1 MEGLPLRFGPVELR
15 PQERRLLVDGQAQAL
30 GARAFDLL
38 LILVELR
45 ERVVTKREL
54 LERVWPDLVVEESN
68 LPVHVSALRKL
79 LGPAAIA
86 TIPGRGYRF
95 TLASADPSDPP
106 DPPDPASRRPAAPPP
121 PDGPAASSALPSGR
135 FDQAVDPDPLIGR
148 EEAVYEVVAALL
160 ERRLVTLV
168 GAGGI
173 GKTRLARAVQRRL
186 REDFVDGVWWVDL
199 APLRQAEQVPRA
211 IAQALGEPF
220 GAGDAAD
227 AGQAGTASARALAQA
242 LAHRP
247 RMLLL
252 LDNCEQVL
260 AGVAQAVTALLA
272 ELPTLRLLLTSRVPL
287 HLPAEQVWRLDALAV
302 PEVGATLE
310 QARGCGAFE
319 LLERRA
325 QARHQRFVIDAA
337 QLPAAIALCRR
348 LEGHPLAIE
357 MAAARV
363 PQLGLAPLL
372 DRLGDR
378 LRLLRASDPARPDRQ
393 ANLRALLD
401 WSGSQLDDTQRAVLR
416 RLAVFAG
423 SFGLDAAQQVAADES
438 LDEWGALDAL
448 SALVDH
454 SLVQAHWPAGSVRT
468 GPADDAPGLEPPRY
482 RLPETTRLYALELLE
497 AADEAPR
504 TRGRLQL
511 AMARIADE
519 AAEAWWRLTQADWLR
534 RFAADRDDLQAV
546 FDAACAQDDAEVAA
560 HTGQALQA
568 LDAALGS
575 AAGARE
581 RAAAARR
588 LLPAS
593 GNARTT
599 ALLWNLIAP
608 PWTPEQATQTPP
620 EEAESRAEAWR
631 RAGDARGHY
640 LALRDLAR
648 SLARADRAQ
657 AAGAAAEAM
666 AALEDPAWGPALRC
680 EGVQL
685 QAELPVDVQA
695 DLPVHLQAPGGGDL
709 ADRALRRALALAEQ
723 TGDAWR
729 VAWLRGLL
737 AAAATADGR
746 VEAALRLGEQA
757 TRALETLHRP
767 VVLGGA
773 WSTLCAAQLFAGD
786 LEAARQSAAEAFAR
800 LHAAGRG
807 PALFAH
813 LALIEAHAG
822 HVDAARR
829 LLAQAEPDASG
840 PIQWVNRAVAARLRH
855 LAHEAIGPDGVGP
868 ADASLDDEQAT
879 ELAWA
884 ALGGREAVQS
894 RC

>member
-1 MEGLPLRFGPVELR
+1 MDGAPLRFGPVELR
-15 PQERRLLVDGQAQAL
+15 PQERRLLVDGRAQAL

-38 LILVELR
+38 LLLVEQR

-95 TLASADPSDPP
+95 TLASADPSDP
-106 DPPDPASRRPAAPPP
+106 ASRRPTASPL
-121 PDGPAASSALPSGR
+121 PDRPAASLALPSGR
-135 FDQAVDPDPLIGR
+135 FDQTADPDPLIGR
-148 EEAVYEVVAALL
+148 EEAVYEVVEALL

-199 APLRQAEQVPRA
+199 APLRQAEQVPQA

-220 GAGDAAD
+220 GASDAAD
-227 AGQAGTASARALAQA
+227 AGQASAASACALARALAHA

-302 PEVGATLE
+302 PDDGATLE

-325 QARHQRFVIDAA
+325 QASHQRFVIDAA
-337 QLPAAIALCRR
+337 QLPTAIALCRR

-378 LRLLRASDPARPDRQ
+378 LRLLRASDPAQPDRQ
-393 ANLRALLD
+393 VNLRALLD
-401 WSGSQLDDTQRAVLR
+401 WSSSQLDDAQRAVLR

-423 SFGLDAAQQVAADES
+423 SFGLDAAQQVAADGP

-454 SLVQAHWPAGSVRT
+454 SLLQAHWPSGGAWS
-468 GPADDAPGLEPPRY
+468 GPAGDAPGLDLPRY

-497 AADEAPR
+497 AADEVPR

-511 AMARIADE
+511 AMARVADE
-519 AAEAWWRLTQADWLR
+519 AADAWWRLTQADWLR

-546 FDAACAQDDAEVAA
+546 FDAACAQADAAVAA
-560 HTGQALQA
+560 RTGQALQA
-568 LDAALGS
+568 LDAARGS

-593 GNARTT
+593 GDARTT

-608 PWTPEQATQTPP
+608 PWIPEQAALAPP

-640 LALRDLAR
+640 LALGDLAR
-648 SLARADRAQ
+648 SLARADRFH
-657 AAGAAAEAM
+657 AARAAAEVM

-680 EGVQL
+680 EGAQL
-685 QAELPVDVQA
+685 QAELLVPGRA
-695 DLPVHLQAPGGGDL
+695 DLAEHG
-709 ADRALRRALALAEQ
+709 LRRALALAEQ
-723 TGDAWR
+723 TGDTWR
-729 VAWLRGLL
+729 VAWLRCKL
-737 AAAATADGR
+737 AAVATAEGR

-757 TRALETLHRP
+757 TRALETLQRP
-767 VVLGGA
+767 VVLGSA

-786 LEAARQSAAEAFAR
+786 HEAARQSAAEAFTR
-800 LHAAGRG
+800 LHAAGRS

-813 LALIEAHAG
+813 LALIEAGSG

-840 PIQWVNRAVAARLRH
+840 PIQWVNRAIAARLRH
-855 LAHEAIGPDGVGP
+855 LAHEAIGPDGVGL
-868 ADASLDDEQAT
+868 ADASLDDGQAT

-894 RC
+894 RR